1 MNQQCLHVEVE
12 AKSLDDAVE
21 EALSQLDCTRA
32 EVDIEILQVHAK
44 GLLGIF
50 GKRPARVS
58 VKLHDRGVIAK
69 QYTRKLLFLSGIE
82 AKVEVTSASHVI
94 EVHLKSNDPS
104 RVIGRHGQALD
115 ALQSLVITMTD
126 RVTTDRTEIILDVDG
141 YRHRRRDFLQK
152 LARRLSRKVRQ
163 SGKPASS
170 PPLLLNER
178 RTLHELLKS
187 EPGLET
193 HSKNHDAGRKVV
205 VLQKRG

>member
-1 MNQQCLHVEVE
+1 MIQQCLHVEVE
-12 AKSLDDAVE
+12 AENLDAAVE
-21 EALSQLDCTRA
+21 EALSRLGCTRA
-32 EVDIEILQVHAK
+32 EVDIEVLQVHSK
-44 GLLGIF
+44 GVLGLF
-50 GKRPARVS
+50 GKQPARVS

-69 QYTRKLLFLSGIE
+69 QFTRQLLSLSGLE
-82 AKVEVTSASHVI
+82 ASVDVTTSSHTI

-115 ALQSLVITMTD
+115 AMQTLVVTMTD
-126 RVTTDRTEIILDVDG
+126 RVTTDRTEILLDVDG

-163 SGKPASS
+163 SGKPATS
-170 PPLLLNER
+170 PPLPLYER

-193 HSKNHDAGRKVV
+193 HSKNHDGGRKVV
-205 VLQKRG
+205 ILQKRG